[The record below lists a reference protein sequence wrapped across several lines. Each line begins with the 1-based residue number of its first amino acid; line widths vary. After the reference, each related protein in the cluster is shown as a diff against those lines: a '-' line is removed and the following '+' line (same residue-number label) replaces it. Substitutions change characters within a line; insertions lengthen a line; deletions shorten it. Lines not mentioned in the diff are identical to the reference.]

1 VKKNSIAKRSP
12 KPNSNPHTRSTALVR
27 AYEAGRQKGRREREA
42 LEDRIL
48 EDLGNVGEVVA
59 ELRTRYQLRIAESAR
74 RSRSSS
80 SPRC

>member
-1 VKKNSIAKRSP
+1 VKKNSIAKRAP
-12 KPNSNPHTRSTALVR
+12 KPNSNPHTRTAALAR
-27 AYEAGRQKGRREREA
+27 AYEAGRQKGRMEREA

>member
-1 VKKNSIAKRSP
+1 VTR
-12 KPNSNPHTRSTALVR
+12 SNPHPEGTALAR
-27 AYEAGRQKGRREREA
+27 AYEAGRQKGRMEREA

-59 ELRTRYQLRIAESAR
+59 ELRTRYQLRIAEGAR

>member
-1 VKKNSIAKRSP
+1 VKKNSIAKHTP
-12 KPNSNPHTRSTALVR
+12 KANSNPHTRSTVLTR

-59 ELRTRYQLRIAESAR
+59 ELRTRYQLWIAESA
-74 RSRSSS
+74 SRS
-80 SPRC
+80 

>member
-1 VKKNSIAKRSP
+1 MKKNSIAKRSP